1 MEGFKIP
8 RHIGFIMDGNGRW
21 AKQRKQPRNFGHI
34 HGSNRIDEIVTAC
47 LDLGV
52 ECVSLYAF
60 STENWARPKEE
71 VDKICDILYKFLGD
85 YAKKLLAN
93 KVRLKISG
101 DYTKFPKKII
111 NLIEKR
117 LEETKHFENR
127 TLNIAIN
134 YGSKQEIVSAVN
146 KLIDSGKKSV
156 TEEDFTSALYTHDVP
171 DIDLVIRTSGE
182 QRVSNFF
189 LWQIAYA
196 ELYFTPVLW
205 PDFDKSELLKAIEW
219 FSNRDRRYGKV

>member
-1 MEGFKIP
+1 MEGLKIP

-34 HGSNRIDEIVTAC
+34 HGSNRIDEVVTAC

-60 STENWARPKEE
+60 STENWQRPKEE
-71 VDKICDILYKFLGD
+71 VDKICDILHRFLNQ
-85 YAKKLLAN
+85 YAKKLMEN
-93 KVRLKISG
+93 KIRLQISG

-146 KLIDSGKKSV
+146 KLIESGKTCV
-156 TEEDFTSALYTHDVP
+156 TESDFASALYTANLP
-171 DIDLVIRTSGE
+171 DIDLVVRTSGE

-205 PDFDKSELLKAIEW
+205 PDFDKNELLKAIEW
-219 FSNRDRRYGKV
+219 YSNRDRRYGKI

>member
-1 MEGFKIP
+1 MEGLKIP

-21 AKQRKQPRNFGHI
+21 AKQRNKPRNFGHI
-34 HGSNRIDEIVTAC
+34 HGSNRIDEVVTAC
-47 LDLGV
+47 LDAGV

-71 VDKICDILYKFLGD
+71 VDKIFDILYKFLNQYG
-85 YAKKLLAN
+85 KKLMAN

-101 DYTKFPKKII
+101 DYSKFPKKII
-111 NLIEKR
+111 DLIEKR
-117 LEETKHFENR
+117 LEETKNFENR
-127 TLNIAIN
+127 ILNIAIN
-134 YGSKQEIVSAVN
+134 YGSKQEILMAVN
-146 KLIDSGKKSV
+146 NLIKSGKEV
-156 TEEDFTSALYTHDVP
+156 ITESDFSSALYTKDLP
-171 DIDLVIRTSGE
+171 DIDLVVRTSGE

-205 PDFDKSELLKAIEW
+205 PDFDKNELMKAIEW
-219 FSNRDRRYGKV
+219 YSSRDRRYGKV

>member
-1 MEGFKIP
+1 MEGLKIP

-21 AKQRKQPRNFGHI
+21 AKQRNKPRNFGHI
-34 HGSNRIDEIVTAC
+34 HGSNRIDEVVTAC

-52 ECVSLYAF
+52 ECVTLYAF

-71 VDKICDILYKFLGD
+71 VDKIFDILHKFLLKFG
-85 YAKKLLAN
+85 KKLMAN
-93 KVRLKISG
+93 KIRLKISG
-101 DYTKFPKKII
+101 DYTKFPKKTV

-117 LEETKHFENR
+117 LEQTKIFEGKI
-127 TLNIAIN
+127 LNIAIN
-134 YGSKQEIVSAVN
+134 YGSKQEILRAVN
-146 KLIDSGKKSV
+146 TLIESSAKNV
-156 TEEDFTSALYTHDVP
+156 TESDFASALYTANIP

-182 QRVSNFF
+182 MRVSNFF

-205 PDFDKSELLKAIEW
+205 PDFDKGELLKAIEW
-219 FSNRDRRYGKV
+219 YTSRDRRYGKV

>member
-1 MEGFKIP
+1 MEVLKIP

-101 DYTKFPKKII
+101 DYTKFPKKVVD
-111 NLIEKR
+111 LIEKR

-171 DIDLVIRTSGE
+171 DSDLVIRTSGE
-182 QRVSNFF
+182 QRTSNFF
-189 LWQIAYA
+189 PWQLVYA
-196 ELYFTPVLW
+196 ELYFTEVLW
-205 PDFDKSELLKAIEW
+205 PDFSKEELIKAIEW
-219 FSNRDRRYGKV
+219 YSLRDRRFGKV

>member
-1 MEGFKIP
+1 MEGLKIP

-21 AKQRKQPRNFGHI
+21 AKQRNKPRNFGHI
-34 HGSNRIDEIVTAC
+34 HGSNRIDEVVTAC

-52 ECVSLYAF
+52 ECVTLYAF

-71 VDKICDILYKFLGD
+71 VDKIFDILHKFLLKFG
-85 YAKKLLAN
+85 KKLMAN
-93 KVRLKISG
+93 KIRLKISG
-101 DYTKFPKKII
+101 DYTKFPKKTV

-117 LEETKHFENR
+117 LEQTKIFEGKI
-127 TLNIAIN
+127 LNIAIN
-134 YGSKQEIVSAVN
+134 YGSKQEILRAVN
-146 KLIDSGKKSV
+146 TLIESGAKNV
-156 TEEDFTSALYTHDVP
+156 TESDFASALYTANIP

-182 QRVSNFF
+182 MRVSNFF

-205 PDFDKSELLKAIEW
+205 PDFDKGELLKAIEW
-219 FSNRDRRYGKV
+219 YTSRDRRYGKV

>member
-1 MEGFKIP
+1 MENLKIP

-21 AKQRKQPRNFGHI
+21 AKQKNKPRNFGHI
-34 HGSNRIDEIVTAC
+34 HGSNRIDEVVTAC
-47 LDLGV
+47 LDAGV
-52 ECVSLYAF
+52 ECVTLYAF

-71 VDKICDILYKFLGD
+71 VDKICDILYKFLNKYG
-85 YAKKLLAN
+85 KRLISN

-111 NLIEKR
+111 DLIEKR
-117 LEETKHFENR
+117 LEETKNFENR

-134 YGSKQEIVSAVN
+134 YGSKQEILNAVN
-146 KLIDSGKKSV
+146 TLIKQGKQSV
-156 TEEDFTSALYTHDVP
+156 SESDFASALYTAGLP
-171 DIDLVIRTSGE
+171 DIDLVVRTSGE

-205 PDFDKSELLKAIEW
+205 PDFDKAELLKAIEW
-219 FSNRDRRYGKV
+219 YSQRDRRYGKV

>member
-1 MEGFKIP
+1 MEGLKIP

-34 HGSNRIDEIVTAC
+34 HGSNRIDEVVTAC

-71 VDKICDILYKFLGD
+71 VDKICEILYKFLGD
-85 YAKKLLAN
+85 YAKKLIAN

-111 NLIEKR
+111 DLIEAR

-134 YGSKQEIVSAVN
+134 YGSRQEILGAVN
-146 KLIDSGKKSV
+146 KLIDSGKKCV
-156 TEEDFTSALYTHDVP
+156 TEQDFSSALYTADVP

-205 PDFDKSELLKAIEW
+205 PDFDKKELLKAIEW
-219 FSNRDRRYGKV
+219 YTGRDRRFVKV

>member
-1 MEGFKIP
+1 MEGLKIP

-21 AKQRKQPRNFGHI
+21 AKQRNRPRNFGHI

-47 LDLGV
+47 FDLGV

-71 VDKICDILYKFLGD
+71 VDKICEILYKFLGQ
-85 YAKKLLAN
+85 YGKKLIAN
-93 KVRLKISG
+93 SVRLKISG

-111 NLIEKR
+111 DLIER
-117 LEETKHFENR
+117 RIEETKIFTTK
-127 TLNIAIN
+127 TLNLAIN
-134 YGSKQEIVSAVN
+134 YGSKQEILMAVN
-146 KLIDSGKKSV
+146 KLIDSGNKCV
-156 TEEDFTSALYTHDVP
+156 TEEDFASALYTHDVP

-205 PDFDKSELLKAIEW
+205 PDFDKNELLKAIEW
-219 FSNRDRRYGKV
+219 FSSRDRRFGKV